1 MKRFAYGVL
10 SSLVILSAVG
20 PAKAETP
27 AFTVAQSE
35 SAIERVAQEQRVLTE
50 GMLEVM
56 AQMKVMMA
64 ELKTLTSSP
73 TGKPV
78 TMEDIYKQQQML
90 EARVDALIGRT
101 RLDTIQPRAI
111 SPATNSATIQEVH
124 QQQQAMMA
132 EMKEMMTEMK
142 QMITVYRGRA
152 TDLR

>member
-10 SSLVILSAVG
+10 SSLVILSAVV
-20 PAKAETP
+20 PAKAETS

-78 TMEDIYKQQQML
+78 TMEDVYKQQQML

-101 RLDTIQPRAI
+101 RLDTIQPRAT
-111 SPATNSATIQEVH
+111 SPVTNSATIQEVH